1 MIENKT
7 TRNCAI
13 YCRVSTTEQNL
24 DNQIES
30 CKTFASLQKYKVY
43 KVYMEKISGTKD
55 SRPELND
62 LMFDSRKGLFDVV
75 IVWKLDRLGRS
86 LRHLLN
92 ITEEWQKQGIDFV
105 CVSQGFDTTT
115 ASGKMVFQILGA
127 IAEFERELISERTK
141 AGFIYKEDGTII
153 GRKKGTQVGK
163 RGKDRNPRSKSG
175 YYLRWT
181 KKKGG

>member
-1 MIENKT
+1 
-7 TRNCAI
+7 
-13 YCRVSTTEQNL
+13 
-24 DNQIES
+24 
-30 CKTFASLQKYKVY
+30 
-43 KVYMEKISGTKD
+43 
-55 SRPELND
+55 
-62 LMFDSRKGLFDVV
+62 LFDVV

-86 LRHLLN
+86 LSHLLN
-92 ITEEWQKQGIDFV
+92 VTEEWQKRGIDFV

-141 AGFIYKEDGTII
+141 AGFIYKADGTII

-163 RGKDRNPRSKSG
+163 RGKDRDPRSKSG
-175 YYLRWT
+175 YYLRWA